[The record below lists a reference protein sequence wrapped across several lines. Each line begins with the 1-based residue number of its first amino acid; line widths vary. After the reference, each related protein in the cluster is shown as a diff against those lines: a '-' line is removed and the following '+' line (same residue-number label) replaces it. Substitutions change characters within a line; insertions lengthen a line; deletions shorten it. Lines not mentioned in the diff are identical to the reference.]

1 MIHPNAERGVAVVNE
16 ATRAFN
22 AISAELSDY
31 SQRLLADGTATFSQL
46 ASAKSVPE
54 YMSVM
59 SAFTKRAM
67 EEGVQQMLRMGSMYA
82 SAASDQTRAVQA
94 LLLPDPLR

>member
-1 MIHPNAERGVAVVNE
+1 MIHPNPERGVAVMSEV
-16 ATRAFN
+16 TRAFN
-22 AISAELSDY
+22 AISAELGDY

-46 ASAKSVPE
+46 ASAQTVPE
-54 YMSVM
+54 YMGVI

-82 SAASDQTRAVQA
+82 SAASDQTRALQA
-94 LLLPDPLR
+94 LLLPDPHR